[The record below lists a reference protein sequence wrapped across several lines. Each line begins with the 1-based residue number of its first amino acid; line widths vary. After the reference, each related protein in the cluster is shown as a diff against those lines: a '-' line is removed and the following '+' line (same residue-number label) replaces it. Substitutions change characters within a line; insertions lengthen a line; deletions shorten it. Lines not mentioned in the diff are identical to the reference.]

1 MARSDTAT
9 SLPTRR
15 LVRINV
21 RTLSCSKLVLH
32 LDQDETVD
40 QLQAHLEERLAIPVS
55 QQIICNRAAPNR
67 RLTRGHFLCEY
78 NLGLEDEVLVMQGLP
93 PVPPIKAPDFSEEVK
108 AILESRQKGHKKS
121 GRSISSKPGSMSSKP
136 GTSGT
141 GGTSDRASE
150 CEARDKSPHPGSG
163 VAGGVTMIP
172 SAGASSRGPSEERSL
187 RKPAQEART
196 ITPPGQWAQQR
207 APSAPEEGG
216 ASERSRTPVER
227 SGVAASKAGQHSV
240 PSSIAGPKSA
250 AARSG
255 SRDRQGPHTTAT
267 SHGSSHSAPVSRA
280 GGGRSQRIRRGDL
293 ECVGRLGVG
302 AFGVVT
308 LEEDRRTGKTYA
320 LKAVS
325 KGYLVQLR
333 MVHSVL
339 NEKRILKMVDSPF
352 IVKLFTT
359 YNGREH
365 VYFLLEAALGGEL
378 FTTYERLRLYGSER
392 HARFYVGCVVE
403 ALVHLHDRG
412 VIYRD
417 LKPENLLLDNRGYCK
432 LTDMGLAKV
441 TKGPTYTLVG
451 TPDYMAPEVINGTGH
466 NQAVDWWMLGVL
478 LFEFMVGRP
487 PFEADSADQVYE
499 LVRKGIERVH
509 FPPECRHPAP
519 DLVRALCRT
528 NPEARLCTPRL
539 RRDPWFHGFDWA
551 SLREQRMQP
560 PRVPTVR
567 NQRDLSNFRTCDN
580 QGDPPLVPYQDTGTN
595 WDADFEDDLVNT
607 QQVVPTTQLR
617 DGAASGNGAQAV
629 PSPPPWAF
637 TQAMAKAPGSA
648 QLECGLHHLVPATEP
663 RSPGYGGG

>member
-1 MARSDTAT
+1 MLQRTDTT
-9 SLPTRR
+9 SSLPTRR

-21 RTLSCSKLVLH
+21 RTLACSKVVLH
-32 LDQDETVD
+32 LDEDETVD
-40 QLQAHLEERLAIPVS
+40 QLQAHLEDRLGIPVA
-55 QQIICNRAAPNR
+55 QQIVCERANLDR
-67 RLTRGHFLCEY
+67 KLQRGRFICEY
-78 NLGLEDEVLVMQGLP
+78 HLGLDDEVIVMKALP
-93 PVPPIKAPDFSEEVK
+93 PVPPIKPPDFTEEVK
-108 AILESRQKGHKKS
+108 ALRQKLQKLSGGDKS
-121 GRSISSKPGSMSSKP
+121 QLQQARALRAQTSQ
-136 GTSGT
+136 GTS
-141 GGTSDRASE
+141 
-150 CEARDKSPHPGSG
+150 KGS
-163 VAGGVTMIP
+163 
-172 SAGASSRGPSEERSL
+172 S
-187 RKPAQEART
+187 
-196 ITPPGQWAQQR
+196 
-207 APSAPEEGG
+207 
-216 ASERSRTPVER
+216 
-227 SGVAASKAGQHSV
+227 
-240 PSSIAGPKSA
+240 
-250 AARSG
+250 ARSG
-255 SRDRQGPHTTAT
+255 SRDRPGPQQTPVSTHGT
-267 SHGSSHSAPVSRA
+267 SQSAPVSRA
-280 GGGRSQRIRRGDL
+280 AGSGTRRIRRGDL

-339 NEKRILKMVDSPF
+339 NEKRILKLVESPF
-352 IVKLFTT
+352 IVRLFTT

-519 DLVRALCRT
+519 ELVRALCRT

-539 RRDPWFHGFDWA
+539 RRDPWFAGFDWA
-551 SLREQRMQP
+551 ALKEQRMQP

-567 NQRDLSNFRTCDN
+567 SQRDLSNFRTCDN

-595 WDADFEDDLVNT
+595 WDADFEDDLIAEARGGSL
-607 QQVVPTTQLR
+607 QAPE
-617 DGAASGNGAQAV
+617 ASTNGAPRSGTQAV
-629 PSPPPWAF
+629 PQPPPWAF
-637 TQAMAKAPGSA
+637 TQAMAKAPGGA
-648 QLECGLHHLVPATEP
+648 QMDCGMHLISATES
-663 RSPGYGGG
+663 RSPAPGGA